1 MNNNKNKKDK
11 EYKIIKLSIM
21 YILIAVVLIY
31 LYQGFFGAKRETVL
45 YSTFKEFV
53 AQDRIKSCRVSEKYI
68 KGVYIDKSG
77 ETRDFVTIPVKDP
90 KLTDELI
97 AHGVKFEG
105 VPSADWLT
113 NLIFGWVIP
122 FGILFLLWFFIIK
135 KAGTSGKGL
144 FSFGKGRYKIYSSE
158 RPNVKFNDVAGVE
171 EAKIEVGEIIE
182 FLRDPHR
189 FQRLGGKMPKG
200 VLLVGAPGTGKT
212 LLARATAGEAEVP
225 FISITGSA
233 FIELFVGVGAARV
246 RDLFAEAKKLAP
258 SIIFIDEIDA
268 IGRTRGAGGFTTHEE
283 REQTLNQLLAEM
295 DGFDPSR
302 GIVVIAATNRPEV
315 LDPALLRPGRF
326 DRQILVDKPDIKGR
340 EEILRLHAKKI
351 VLGENVDL
359 KVIAQETPGLVGAD
373 LANIVNE
380 AALLAARENVDKVYK
395 KHFEEAIDRRMAG
408 LAKKNKAMS
417 PKEKKTVAYH
427 ESGHAIVGYL
437 LKRIEVVHK
446 VSIIPRGVAAL
457 GFTQQRP
464 TEEHYLMRKS
474 EILDKICMLFGGRV
488 AEEIVFGDV
497 STGAQNDLY
506 TATELARAVVT
517 QFGMSDELGPV
528 VYERERQPIFLPTPF
543 SPKETYYSQ
552 NTSEAIDRET
562 RKIIDYC
569 YNKSQKLLLENRSKL
584 DKLAQRLLEKE
595 IVDEKELNEIM
606 ESKDDEEIKTSPCTD

>member
-1 MNNNKNKKDK
+1 MNNKKDK
-11 EYKIIKLSIM
+11 NYRVIKLSIM
-21 YILIAVVLIY
+21 YVLIALLLIY
-31 LYQGFFGAKRETVL
+31 LYQGFFGTNRETIP

-53 AQDRIKSCRVSEKYI
+53 AQDRVKSCRVSEKYI

-77 ETRDFVTIPVKDP
+77 KMHSFVTIPVEDP

-97 AHGVKFEG
+97 AHKVKFEG
-105 VPSADWLT
+105 VPSAGWLT
-113 NLIFGWVIP
+113 NLLFGWIIP
-122 FGILFLLWFFIIK
+122 FGVLFLLWLFIIK
-135 KAGTSGKGL
+135 RAGASGKGL
-144 FSFGKGRYKIYSSE
+144 FSFGRGRYKVYSSE
-158 RPNVKFNDVAGVE
+158 RPDVKFSDVAGAE
-171 EAKIEVGEIIE
+171 EAKVEVEEIIE
-182 FLRDPHR
+182 FLKDPQR

-233 FIELFVGVGAARV
+233 FVELFVGVGAARV
-246 RDLFAEAKKLAP
+246 RDLFAEAKRLAP

-268 IGRTRGAGGFTTHEE
+268 IGRTRDAGGFTTHEE

-302 GIVVIAATNRPEV
+302 GIVVMAATNRPEV

-351 VLGENVDL
+351 VLGEDVDL

-380 AALLAARENVDKVYK
+380 AALLAARESADKVYK

-408 LAKKNKAMS
+408 LAKKNRAMS

-437 LKRIEVVHK
+437 LKGVEVVHK

-506 TATELARAVVT
+506 AATDLARAVVT
-517 QFGMSDELGPV
+517 QFGMDEELGPII
-528 VYERERQPIFLPTPF
+528 YERERRPLFLPTPF

-552 NTSEAIDRET
+552 KTSEAIDRET
-562 RKIIDYC
+562 RKIIDSC
-569 YNKSQKLLLENRSKL
+569 YNRTKKLLLENRSKL
-584 DKLAQRLLEKE
+584 DRLAQRLLERE
-595 IVDEKELNEIM
+595 VVDERELKEIM
-606 ESKDDEEIKTSPCTD
+606 ESKDT